1 MRNSLDYAGLA
12 QLWARS
18 PIMRKIMRAHNR
30 IIQPSLVSYTPNT
43 RTQPFN
49 SLLSRT
55 IQVGQKKHSPTR
67 AHPGHQTSFIN
78 FLHLLRS
85 EASSLKV
92 LFHNLCP
99 GPLWSTSWS
108 ATLYFILHTSPG
120 HYLLYLNV
128 PYQNI
133 KYERVKY
140 SHNSCRFAAIV
151 PVNIGSFIAALI
163 HLMLMP
169 FKWYGFSLQMFAWFV
184 HVEMWP
190 CVTLFWPRLMC
201 SLVSK

>member
-1 MRNSLDYAGLA
+1 MPFLPLNQQCQSTNTLRYNKTTKRVIYTLHTH
-12 QLWARS
+12 ARTHTRS
-18 PIMRKIMRAHNR
+18 HARTHAH
-30 IIQPSLVSYTPNT
+30 
-43 RTQPFN
+43 TQPFN
-49 SLLSRT
+49 GPLSRT

-67 AHPGHQTSFIN
+67 AYPGHQTSFIN

-108 ATLYFILHTSPG
+108 ATLYFILHTLPG

-163 HLMLMP
+163 RLMLMP
-169 FKWYGFSLQMFAWFV
+169 FK
-184 HVEMWP
+184 
-190 CVTLFWPRLMC
+190 
-201 SLVSK
+201 